1 VRTSVR
7 DGPRLRAAVAKTRR
21 ARWVEL
27 PADLFAAVVERLP
40 AREDRDATMPLFAGV
55 TADRLRMAIGRA
67 CRDGAV
73 PHFSPHALRHRRIS
87 LMHRQGRS
95 WAEIGEQVGQRSRI
109 VTADR
114 YSHALLDYTEVDRPK
129 LLERVRTV
137 PPPVLSPDDKTP
149 SFAGAF

>member
-1 VRTSVR
+1 
-7 DGPRLRAAVAKTRR
+7 
-21 ARWVEL
+21 
-27 PADLFAAVVERLP
+27 
-40 AREDRDATMPLFAGV
+40 
-55 TADRLRMAIGRA
+55 
-67 CRDGAV
+67 
-73 PHFSPHALRHRRIS
+73 
-87 LMHRQGRS
+87 MHRQGRS